1 MFSYMYIA
9 SLVLPTGEFDIPFS
23 EWSWI
28 ILEGNGKTKNQKIE
42 TDDLHNTIKI
52 LVNELDKKSEDLV
65 VSISITMN
73 ITMSGVLS

>member
-1 MFSYMYIA
+1 MYIA
-9 SLVLPTGEFDIPFS
+9 SLVLLSGKFDIPFS

-42 TDDLHNTIKI
+42 TDYLHNTIKI

-73 ITMSGVLS
+73 ITISGVLS

>member
-1 MFSYMYIA
+1 MYIA
-9 SLVLPTGEFDIPFS
+9 SLVLLTGEFDIPFS

-42 TDDLHNTIKI
+42 TDYLHNTIKI

-65 VSISITMN
+65 VSIFITMN
-73 ITMSGVLS
+73 VTISGVLS